1 MPRTVDLRLAREE
14 TSLRS
19 LLVNRLRD
27 LILDGDLTPGQKL
40 VERDLT
46 EAFGVSRSLLR
57 EALQQL
63 QAEGLIVNVLHRGPS
78 VAVITEPEAREIYA
92 VRALL
97 ESRAGRDFVENATAE
112 DIEALSAAVD
122 ALREPDIEGDPH
134 RQLVVKNE
142 FYAALLS
149 GGGNSTIAQ
158 LLKQLNNRVT
168 MLRRVSLSQPGRLPQ
183 TTRELDEI
191 VDAARH
197 RDGDLIA
204 KLLADHVD
212 RAAALALAHYELS
225 GTDHPL
231 T

>member
-1 MPRTVDLRLAREE
+1 MSRPTDLRLAREE

-78 VAVITEPEAREIYA
+78 VAVITEHEAREIYA

-97 ESRAGRDFVENATAE
+97 ESRAGRDFVENAT
-112 DIEALSAAVD
+112 DDDVDALAAAVD
-122 ALREPDIEGDPH
+122 ALRDPGVQDDPH

-142 FYAALLS
+142 FYAALLA
-149 GGGNSTIAQ
+149 GGGNATIAQ

-168 MLRRVSLSQPGRLPQ
+168 MLRRVSLSQPGRLVQ
-183 TTRELDEI
+183 TTQELEEI
-191 VDAARH
+191 VDAARR

-204 KLLADHVD
+204 KLLSDHVD
-212 RAAALALAHYELS
+212 RAAALALANYDLGDAAS
-225 GTDHPL
+225 
-231 T
+231 